1 MKKLSLKDLRA
12 ELLKN
17 ADLKKA
23 AFLKR
28 FFKTGKGEYGEGDEF
43 YGISVPKQRQI
54 AKKYLNLSLHDLS
67 ILIKSKVHEERLT
80 CLFVAVYKYK
90 VLKAPLSIYK
100 WYLKNAKQV
109 NNWDLV
115 DSSAP
120 YIVGDFL
127 KDKDRSVLFKLAKS
141 KNLWEKRI
149 AILSTFAFI
158 NQGQFKETFKIA
170 EILLADTHDLIHK
183 ATGWMLREVG
193 KRVSQKTEEVFLQKH
208 YKKMPRTML
217 RYAIERFPQDLR
229 LKYLKNN

>member
-1 MKKLSLKDLRA
+1 MKTSSLKNLRA

-17 ADLKKA
+17 ADFNKA

-28 FFKTGKGEYGEGDEF
+28 FFKTGKGQYGEGDVF
-43 YGISVPKQRQI
+43 LGITVPKQRKI
-54 AKKYLNLSLHDLS
+54 AKKYLDLSLQDLS
-67 ILIKSKVHEERLT
+67 SLIKSKVHEERLT
-80 CLFVAVYKYK
+80 ALFVAVYKYK
-90 VLKAPLSIYK
+90 KFQIKKEIYQ
-100 WYLKNAKQV
+100 WYIKNAKQV

-127 KDKDRSVLFKLAKS
+127 KDKDRSILFKLAKS

-158 NQGQFKETFKIA
+158 NQGEFKDTFKIA
-170 EILLADTHDLIHK
+170 EILLSDTHDLIHK
-183 ATGWMLREVG
+183 AVGWMLREVG

-208 YKKMPRTML
+208 YQKMPRTML
-217 RYAIERFPQDLR
+217 RYAIERFPEKLR
-229 LKYLKNN
+229 QKYLK